1 MNEKIKNKIHN
12 KKMVKIK
19 ALRNKIMLNKK
30 IKKGLIIV
38 HTGNGKGKS
47 SSAFGMIMRCIAH
60 KIPCGVVQFIKGS
73 WQTGEK
79 KILKEKFSKE
89 CIFIVSGDGF
99 TWDTQNRETDIK
111 SANKGWEK
119 AKDLITNQKVKFV
132 LLDEI
137 NIALKYQYLDV
148 NDVVNFLQNEKPP
161 STHVVLTGRSAKK
174 EILEISDLATEMK
187 LIKHPFQKGV
197 KAQPGIEF

>member
-47 SSAFGMIMRCIAH
+47 SSAFCMIMRCIAH